1 MPLHGIESS
10 ISQWALY
17 GFPVALMIS
26 CNAVTMRLLIVTMQ
40 SSYLSGAH
48 CVGGKN
54 RMFVALSRFVIAND
68 MTEQVKEAF
77 MNRPHLV
84 EAASGFVRLEVI
96 SPLDNLNEIWLL
108 TYWHDEN
115 SFKVWHHSHLYRDSH
130 KGIPKGLKLVPGS
143 TQLRFFE
150 HVCS

>member
-1 MPLHGIESS
+1 M
-10 ISQWALY
+10 
-17 GFPVALMIS
+17 
-26 CNAVTMRLLIVTMQ
+26 
-40 SSYLSGAH
+40 
-48 CVGGKN
+48 
-54 RMFVALSRFVIAND
+54 MFIALSRFTIANE

-77 MNRPHLV
+77 RNRPHLV
-84 EAASGFVRLEVI
+84 EAASGFLRLEVI

-108 TYWHDEN
+108 TYWQDED

-143 TQLRFFE
+143 AQLRFFE